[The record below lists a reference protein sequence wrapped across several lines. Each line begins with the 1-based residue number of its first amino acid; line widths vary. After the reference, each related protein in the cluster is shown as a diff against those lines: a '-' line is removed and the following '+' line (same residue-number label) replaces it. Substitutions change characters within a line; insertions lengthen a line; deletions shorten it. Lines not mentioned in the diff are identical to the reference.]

1 MTTDA
6 SQLVYTAL
14 KEKLRLSGPQ
24 ASIITAALH
33 FCQERSTEF
42 QTYAGDYGKRTLAT
56 ALDQICANQE

>member
-14 KEKLRLSGPQ
+14 KKNSASTAHKHLSSRPP
-24 ASIITAALH
+24 TLLP
-33 FCQERSTEF
+33 RTLNKF

-56 ALDQICANQE
+56 ALDQICADKE